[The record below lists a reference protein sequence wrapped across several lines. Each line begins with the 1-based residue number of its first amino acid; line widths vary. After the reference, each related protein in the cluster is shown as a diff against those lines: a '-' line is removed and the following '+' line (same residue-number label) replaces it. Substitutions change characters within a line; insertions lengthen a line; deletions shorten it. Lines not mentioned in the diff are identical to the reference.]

1 MKKNKN
7 AYEEEVIKFVSLNND
22 TKPYKVK
29 LNLEYNK
36 HKYKISDNDYM
47 KGDYLNLTK
56 EEKEDF
62 LTSYNYKRLLKY
74 LNSKSYSKTLENKN
88 MFYKIFEK
96 YIGRKY
102 IDLRI
107 ASYTE
112 FEKFVENKKEVI
124 VKRISTK
131 NGEGV
136 SKIIIKGNTNLRQ
149 TYTYLLRN
157 KQFIVEEELEQADI
171 LNKLNPYALNYVRFT
186 TILKDSRVYI
196 IGTTLVT
203 NNGGEDTITSNN
215 IFMDLDEHGKI
226 VGNAV
231 DNNGK
236 VYIKHPRTKI
246 KFEGK
251 IIPNMAR
258 AMKIVSIASRMI
270 PEVRLI
276 GWDVAITEHNAYI
289 IGCNTTP
296 DYGFHQ
302 YYLLGNMTNPGL
314 YKMIKTV
321 LGSEIKNIK

>member
-1 MKKNKN
+1 MRKKN
-7 AYEEEVIKFVSLNND
+7 AYEEVIKFVSLNND
-22 TKPYKVK
+22 TKPYIVK
-29 LNLEYNK
+29 ANLKYNK
-36 HKYKISDNDYM
+36 YKYKINDNDYM

-56 EEKEDF
+56 EEKKDF
-62 LTSYNYKRLLKY
+62 VTNYNYKKLIKY
-74 LNSKSYSKTLENKN
+74 LNSESYSKTLENKN

-107 ASYTE
+107 ASFTE
-112 FEKFVENKKEVI
+112 FEKFVENKTAVI
-124 VKRISTK
+124 AKRISTQY
-131 NGEGV
+131 GEGV
-136 SKIIIKGNTNLRQ
+136 SKIIIKGNSNLKQ

-157 KQFIVEEELEQADI
+157 KQFIVEEELNQADI
-171 LNKLNPYALNYVRFT
+171 LNNINPYALNFVRFT

-203 NNGGEDTITSNN
+203 NSGHEDTITSNN
-215 IFMDLDEHGKI
+215 IFMDLDENGKI

-236 VYIKHPRTKI
+236 IYLKHPRTKI

-251 IIPNMAR
+251 VIPNMKR
-258 AMKIVSIASRMI
+258 AMKIVSIASRMV

-314 YKMIKTV
+314 YKMIKAV
-321 LGSEIKNIK
+321 LGNEINNIK